1 MPPIDSSFRSRSSTG
16 APVEPQTTVS
26 KPVPP
31 AEGRTGSTMPSVAKR
46 SGVRHAPLS
55 DRGAPLAAFSLVNRQ
70 YGSNAVLRPSATA
83 AERTAAFSTYM
94 DKFTNLDAVSN
105 FVIGKYARRFTEAE
119 LTRYRKAFRTYALT
133 VYEYELDAYRG
144 EAVEVKSSVDR
155 SETDSIVNT
164 VIKRQDGTD
173 MDVRWRV
180 QGKEGNYK
188 VVDVALNLDGNLIW
202 LAIEQR
208 AQFIALLD
216 KNNGSAD
223 ALIKKIESMTAELKS
238 KSRS

>member
-1 MPPIDSSFRSRSSTG
+1 MPRMTIFRILTNLKSKQRAPETGVTQVKTFLRST
-16 APVEPQTTVS
+16 
-26 KPVPP
+26 
-31 AEGRTGSTMPSVAKR
+31 
-46 SGVRHAPLS
+46 
-55 DRGAPLAAFSLVNRQ
+55 LAATALLVAALPAFADARTEAYVQKNASEVLKSLN
-70 YGSNAVLRPSATA
+70 NPKLTA

>member
-1 MPPIDSSFRSRSSTG
+1 MKISQILTNLKSKQRRRETGVTHVKTFLRST
-16 APVEPQTTVS
+16 
-26 KPVPP
+26 
-31 AEGRTGSTMPSVAKR
+31 
-46 SGVRHAPLS
+46 
-55 DRGAPLAAFSLVNRQ
+55 LAASVLLASALPAFADARTEAYVQ
-70 YGSNAVLRPSATA
+70 TNASEVLKTLNSPKLSA

-105 FVIGKYARRFTEAE
+105 FVIGKYSRRFSEAE
-119 LTRYRKAFRTYALT
+119 LARYRKAFRNYALA

-144 EAVEVKSSVDR
+144 EAVVVKNSVDR

-164 VIKRQDGTD
+164 VIKRKDGKD

-180 QGKEGNYK
+180 QGKEGEYQ

-216 KNNGSAD
+216 NNNGSAD
-223 ALIKKIESMTAELKS
+223 ALIKKIDSMTSDLKT
-238 KSRS
+238 KTRS